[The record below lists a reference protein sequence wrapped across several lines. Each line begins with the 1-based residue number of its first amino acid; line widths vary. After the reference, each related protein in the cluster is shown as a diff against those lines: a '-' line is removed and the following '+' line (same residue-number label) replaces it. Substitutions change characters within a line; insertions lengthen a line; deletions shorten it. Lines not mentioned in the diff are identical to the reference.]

1 MNFYSQLILLVPI
14 KGENDYEECQEW
26 FRAPLGDFS
35 EVPFNMTPLS
45 LLEIITS
52 LSLPQPPSLTPFYSS
67 RLSLGMALLE
77 SLILCF
83 PPSQVRVKCP

>member
-14 KGENDYEECQEW
+14 KGENDYKECQEW

-35 EVPFNMTPLS
+35 EVSFNMTPLS

-52 LSLPQPPSLTPFYSS
+52 PPAAPTT
-67 RLSLGMALLE
+67 
-77 SLILCF
+77 F
-83 PPSQVRVKCP
+83 PNSFLFLKA